1 MTEHFQFAQ
10 PEWLYA
16 LPFILCLII
25 LRRRRGAEGSITYPT
40 VRFIAS
46 LARTPQSLA
55 GKIGAL
61 CFVLAAAAIAIAL
74 ARPQHVEDKTFRTVN
89 GIDIMIAFDLSYSM
103 ETPDMVLN
111 RMPINRLVAAKHVI
125 TQFVDSRPDDRIG
138 IVGFA
143 GKTKSFCPLTLDH
156 ALVNSIIRDFHPRMI
171 QADGTAI
178 GSAIAAAA
186 TRLDDRKET
195 KSKIIILVTDGASNS
210 GQISPLVAAENAAK
224 LGIKIYT
231 IAVGTEEGT
240 LANGM
245 VVQSE
250 FDEPT
255 LRKIAQLT
263 GGEHF
268 RATNMASFNKAFTS
282 IGKLEK
288 SEAKVQTVRHIE
300 EYFMY
305 FLVTGAALALLGL
318 SLQVLKPARPV
329 IPIFTRHDFP
339 LSKRSVRAHSPGPAR
354 GGGLVAVA
362 PPFQKMG
369 STRFAGIPAGTG
381 SRSGHL
387 APGAPRHLCRA
398 GVHLRHPLHCAP
410 GGRLHGGK
418 GNPQIA
424 QHPHCY

>member
-61 CFVLAAAAIAIAL
+61 CFVLAAAIAIAL

-138 IVGFA
+138 IVAFA
-143 GKTKSFCPLTLDH
+143 GESFTQSPLTTDRSTLQT
-156 ALVNSIIRDFHPRMI
+156 LLGQISTGMI
-171 QADGTAI
+171 EDGTAIGTAI

-186 TRLDDRKET
+186 TRLDDRKNT

-318 SLQVLKPARPV
+318 SLQVLKPA
-329 IPIFTRHDFP
+329 
-339 LSKRSVRAHSPGPAR
+339 PA
-354 GGGLVAVA
+354 
-362 PPFQKMG
+362 P
-369 STRFAGIPAGTG
+369 
-381 SRSGHL
+381 
-387 APGAPRHLCRA
+387 
-398 GVHLRHPLHCAP
+398 
-410 GGRLHGGK
+410 
-418 GNPQIA
+418 
-424 QHPHCY
+424 

>member
-255 LRKIAQLT
+255 LRNIAQLT

-288 SEAKVQTVRHIE
+288 SEAKVQTVRHIK

-318 SLQVLKPARPV
+318 SLQVLKPA
-329 IPIFTRHDFP
+329 
-339 LSKRSVRAHSPGPAR
+339 PA
-354 GGGLVAVA
+354 
-362 PPFQKMG
+362 P
-369 STRFAGIPAGTG
+369 
-381 SRSGHL
+381 
-387 APGAPRHLCRA
+387 
-398 GVHLRHPLHCAP
+398 
-410 GGRLHGGK
+410 
-418 GNPQIA
+418 
-424 QHPHCY
+424 

>member
-186 TRLDDRKET
+186 TRLDDRKDT

-224 LGIKIYT
+224 LDIKIYT

-240 LANGM
+240 L
-245 VVQSE
+245 VPSE

-255 LRKIAQLT
+255 LRKIAQPT

-318 SLQVLKPARPV
+318 SLQVLKP
-329 IPIFTRHDFP
+329 T
-339 LSKRSVRAHSPGPAR
+339 PA
-354 GGGLVAVA
+354 
-362 PPFQKMG
+362 P
-369 STRFAGIPAGTG
+369 
-381 SRSGHL
+381 
-387 APGAPRHLCRA
+387 
-398 GVHLRHPLHCAP
+398 
-410 GGRLHGGK
+410 
-418 GNPQIA
+418 
-424 QHPHCY
+424 

>member
-10 PEWLYA
+10 PEWLYV
-16 LPFILCLII
+16 LPLILCLII
-25 LRRRRGAEGSITYPT
+25 LRRRRGSEGSVTYPS
-40 VRFIAS
+40 VRFIAI
-46 LARTPQSLA
+46 LARAPHSLA
-55 GKIGAL
+55 GKIGAVCL
-61 CFVLAAAAIAIAL
+61 VLAAVAVTIAL
-74 ARPQHVEDKTFRTVN
+74 ARPQKIEDKSFRTVN

-103 ETPDMVLN
+103 ETTDMELN
-111 RMPINRLVAAKHVI
+111 RMPINRLMAAKHVI

-156 ALVNSIIRDFHPRMI
+156 ALVNDLIRSFHLQMI

-178 GSAIAAAA
+178 GSAIAASA
-186 TRLDDRKET
+186 TRLDDRKDT

-231 IAVGTEEGT
+231 IAVGTEQGG
-240 LANGM
+240 LLNNGVM
-245 VVQSE
+245 LKSD

-268 RATNMASFNKAFTS
+268 RATNMASFNRAFAS

-288 SEAKVQTVRHIE
+288 SEAKVQSVRHIE

-305 FLVTGAALALLGL
+305 FLIAGGALTLLGL
-318 SLQVLKPARPV
+318 SLDTLRPKPAP
-329 IPIFTRHDFP
+329 
-339 LSKRSVRAHSPGPAR
+339 
-354 GGGLVAVA
+354 
-362 PPFQKMG
+362 
-369 STRFAGIPAGTG
+369 
-381 SRSGHL
+381 
-387 APGAPRHLCRA
+387 
-398 GVHLRHPLHCAP
+398 
-410 GGRLHGGK
+410 
-418 GNPQIA
+418 
-424 QHPHCY
+424 

>member
-1 MTEHFQFAQ
+1 MTEHFQNAQ

-224 LGIKIYT
+224 LGIKI
-231 IAVGTEEGT
+231 
-240 LANGM
+240 
-245 VVQSE
+245 
-250 FDEPT
+250 
-255 LRKIAQLT
+255 
-263 GGEHF
+263 
-268 RATNMASFNKAFTS
+268 
-282 IGKLEK
+282 
-288 SEAKVQTVRHIE
+288 
-300 EYFMY
+300 
-305 FLVTGAALALLGL
+305 
-318 SLQVLKPARPV
+318 
-329 IPIFTRHDFP
+329 
-339 LSKRSVRAHSPGPAR
+339 
-354 GGGLVAVA
+354 
-362 PPFQKMG
+362 
-369 STRFAGIPAGTG
+369 
-381 SRSGHL
+381 
-387 APGAPRHLCRA
+387 
-398 GVHLRHPLHCAP
+398 
-410 GGRLHGGK
+410 
-418 GNPQIA
+418 
-424 QHPHCY
+424 

>member
-143 GKTKSFCPLTLDH
+143 GKTKSFCPPNCTT
-156 ALVNSIIRDFHPRMI
+156 APSGCSIFTIDSTSS
-171 QADGTAI
+171 GVK
-178 GSAIAAAA
+178 GSKYSLSAIS
-186 TRLDDRKET
+186 
-195 KSKIIILVTDGASNS
+195 KSVLTVS
-210 GQISPLVAAENAAK
+210 GLLLMI
-224 LGIKIYT
+224 
-231 IAVGTEEGT
+231 
-240 LANGM
+240 M
-245 VVQSE
+245 VS
-250 FDEPT
+250 
-255 LRKIAQLT
+255 
-263 GGEHF
+263 
-268 RATNMASFNKAFTS
+268 
-282 IGKLEK
+282 
-288 SEAKVQTVRHIE
+288 
-300 EYFMY
+300 
-305 FLVTGAALALLGL
+305 
-318 SLQVLKPARPV
+318 
-329 IPIFTRHDFP
+329 
-339 LSKRSVRAHSPGPAR
+339 
-354 GGGLVAVA
+354 
-362 PPFQKMG
+362 
-369 STRFAGIPAGTG
+369 
-381 SRSGHL
+381 
-387 APGAPRHLCRA
+387 
-398 GVHLRHPLHCAP
+398 
-410 GGRLHGGK
+410 
-418 GNPQIA
+418 
-424 QHPHCY
+424 

>member
-186 TRLDDRKET
+186 TRLE
-195 KSKIIILVTDGASNS
+195 
-210 GQISPLVAAENAAK
+210 
-224 LGIKIYT
+224 
-231 IAVGTEEGT
+231 
-240 LANGM
+240 
-245 VVQSE
+245 
-250 FDEPT
+250 
-255 LRKIAQLT
+255 
-263 GGEHF
+263 
-268 RATNMASFNKAFTS
+268 
-282 IGKLEK
+282 
-288 SEAKVQTVRHIE
+288 
-300 EYFMY
+300 
-305 FLVTGAALALLGL
+305 
-318 SLQVLKPARPV
+318 
-329 IPIFTRHDFP
+329 
-339 LSKRSVRAHSPGPAR
+339 
-354 GGGLVAVA
+354 AVA
-362 PPFQKMG
+362 Q
-369 STRFAGIPAGTG
+369 SLSSLAGWCLQLRPDIPAGG
-381 SRSGHL
+381 GGKRGQAGYQNLYHCRRHGRRN
-387 APGAPRHLCRA
+387 PGER
-398 GVHLRHPLHCAP
+398 
-410 GGRLHGGK
+410 HGGAK
-418 GNPQIA
+418 
-424 QHPHCY
+424 

>member
-186 TRLDDRKET
+186 TRLDDRKNT

-255 LRKIAQLT
+255 Q
-263 GGEHF
+263 
-268 RATNMASFNKAFTS
+268 
-282 IGKLEK
+282 IG
-288 SEAKVQTVRHIE
+288 
-300 EYFMY
+300 
-305 FLVTGAALALLGL
+305 
-318 SLQVLKPARPV
+318 
-329 IPIFTRHDFP
+329 
-339 LSKRSVRAHSPGPAR
+339 RAH
-354 GGGLVAVA
+354 V
-362 PPFQKMG
+362 
-369 STRFAGIPAGTG
+369 
-381 SRSGHL
+381 
-387 APGAPRHLCRA
+387 
-398 GVHLRHPLHCAP
+398 
-410 GGRLHGGK
+410 
-418 GNPQIA
+418 
-424 QHPHCY
+424 

>member
-195 KSKIIILVTDGASNS
+195 KSKI
-210 GQISPLVAAENAAK
+210 
-224 LGIKIYT
+224 KIYT

-318 SLQVLKPARPV
+318 SLQVLKPA
-329 IPIFTRHDFP
+329 
-339 LSKRSVRAHSPGPAR
+339 PA
-354 GGGLVAVA
+354 
-362 PPFQKMG
+362 P
-369 STRFAGIPAGTG
+369 
-381 SRSGHL
+381 
-387 APGAPRHLCRA
+387 
-398 GVHLRHPLHCAP
+398 
-410 GGRLHGGK
+410 
-418 GNPQIA
+418 
-424 QHPHCY
+424 

>member
-231 IAVGTEEGT
+231 IAVGTE
-240 LANGM
+240 
-245 VVQSE
+245 
-250 FDEPT
+250 
-255 LRKIAQLT
+255 
-263 GGEHF
+263 
-268 RATNMASFNKAFTS
+268 
-282 IGKLEK
+282 
-288 SEAKVQTVRHIE
+288 
-300 EYFMY
+300 
-305 FLVTGAALALLGL
+305 
-318 SLQVLKPARPV
+318 
-329 IPIFTRHDFP
+329 
-339 LSKRSVRAHSPGPAR
+339 
-354 GGGLVAVA
+354 
-362 PPFQKMG
+362 
-369 STRFAGIPAGTG
+369 
-381 SRSGHL
+381 
-387 APGAPRHLCRA
+387 
-398 GVHLRHPLHCAP
+398 
-410 GGRLHGGK
+410 
-418 GNPQIA
+418 
-424 QHPHCY
+424 

>member
-178 GSAIAAAA
+178 GSAPE
-186 TRLDDRKET
+186 LF
-195 KSKIIILVTDGASNS
+195 
-210 GQISPLVAAENAAK
+210 
-224 LGIKIYT
+224 Y
-231 IAVGTEEGT
+231 
-240 LANGM
+240 
-245 VVQSE
+245 
-250 FDEPT
+250 
-255 LRKIAQLT
+255 
-263 GGEHF
+263 GGWVC
-268 RATNMASFNKAFTS
+268 
-282 IGKLEK
+282 G
-288 SEAKVQTVRHIE
+288 VRW
-300 EYFMY
+300 
-305 FLVTGAALALLGL
+305 
-318 SLQVLKPARPV
+318 
-329 IPIFTRHDFP
+329 
-339 LSKRSVRAHSPGPAR
+339 
-354 GGGLVAVA
+354 
-362 PPFQKMG
+362 
-369 STRFAGIPAGTG
+369 
-381 SRSGHL
+381 
-387 APGAPRHLCRA
+387 
-398 GVHLRHPLHCAP
+398 
-410 GGRLHGGK
+410 
-418 GNPQIA
+418 
-424 QHPHCY
+424 

>member
-195 KSKIIILVTDGASNS
+195 KSKIIILV
-210 GQISPLVAAENAAK
+210 
-224 LGIKIYT
+224 
-231 IAVGTEEGT
+231 
-240 LANGM
+240 NGM

-318 SLQVLKPARPV
+318 SLQVLKPA
-329 IPIFTRHDFP
+329 
-339 LSKRSVRAHSPGPAR
+339 PA
-354 GGGLVAVA
+354 
-362 PPFQKMG
+362 P
-369 STRFAGIPAGTG
+369 
-381 SRSGHL
+381 
-387 APGAPRHLCRA
+387 
-398 GVHLRHPLHCAP
+398 
-410 GGRLHGGK
+410 
-418 GNPQIA
+418 
-424 QHPHCY
+424 

>member
-40 VRFIAS
+40 VRFIAC

-186 TRLDDRKET
+186 TRLDDRKNT

-318 SLQVLKPARPV
+318 SLQVLKPA
-329 IPIFTRHDFP
+329 
-339 LSKRSVRAHSPGPAR
+339 PA
-354 GGGLVAVA
+354 
-362 PPFQKMG
+362 P
-369 STRFAGIPAGTG
+369 
-381 SRSGHL
+381 
-387 APGAPRHLCRA
+387 
-398 GVHLRHPLHCAP
+398 
-410 GGRLHGGK
+410 
-418 GNPQIA
+418 
-424 QHPHCY
+424 